1 MRIAGQLIGLFSF
14 DIGYEI
20 DLERAG
26 ALTAEGAAPGE
37 LERRRAAPASLR
49 YATAPL
55 RAPLGGHDVRLGD
68 TIVAATAS
76 ATIYDFGAVTVRMQM
91 PLACEV
97 AALPALTATLAGA
110 GPLEDKARALLE
122 TLSHRLLPAVTKPAL
137 NDFVEDYYVL
147 QVDRLDPP
155 ATVAELLADA
165 RGLLASALRCE
176 ANRLSDGE
184 IEDVFATRLSY
195 YPDDLVV
202 TEWNVALVVDS
213 DWADAVN
220 VLEYL
225 NVQLLELRFYDAV
238 LDRRVAQTYDMT
250 AADRRLLP
258 LRYRRYRRAIDDLA
272 AIRLD
277 VSTIFER
284 IHNALKLSGDLY
296 LAKLYSRTAD
306 RLALRA
312 WEESVTGKL
321 AVLQS
326 MYDVLVQRVT
336 TARAEALEMTI
347 VVLIV
352 IELLVILGGWD

>member
-20 DLERAG
+20 DLERGA
-26 ALTAEGAAPGE
+26 ALTAEGAPGE

-49 YATAPL
+49 YATPPL
-55 RAPLGGHDVRLGD
+55 RAPLGTHDVQLGE

-76 ATIYDFGAVTVRMQM
+76 ATIHDFGAVTVRMQM
-91 PLACEV
+91 PLMSDV

-122 TLSHRLLPAVTKPAL
+122 TLYQRLLPAVTKPAL
-137 NDFVEDYYVL
+137 NEFVEDYYVL

-155 ATVAELLADA
+155 ATVPELLAEA

-176 ANRLSDGE
+176 ANRLSDAE
-184 IEDVFATRLSY
+184 IEEVFATRLSY
-195 YPDDLVV
+195 YPDDLIV
-202 TEWNVALVVDS
+202 TEWNVALVIDA
-213 DWADAVN
+213 DYADAVN

-225 NVQLLELRFYDAV
+225 NVQLVELRFYDAV
-238 LDRRVAQTYDMT
+238 LDRRVAATYDMT
-250 AADRRLLP
+250 AAGRRVLP
-258 LRYRRYRRAIDDLA
+258 LRYRSYRRAIDDLA

-296 LAKLYSRTAD
+296 LAKLYTRTAD

-312 WEESVTGKL
+312 WEESVAGKL
-321 AVLQS
+321 AVLQG

-347 VVLIV
+347 IVLIMV
-352 IELLVILGGWD
+352 ELLVILAGWD